1 MLRKESP
8 FSPLY
13 RLFQAVKMG
22 LQTNFILRANTGQLV
37 VAASRAVLG
46 HLCTEF
52 SEEKVQSSISN
63 VCYKLKTKRWW
74 PTLHLPMGLKLY
86 ILPLN
91 FLDEYLSNTCFK
103 KLALTGYK
111 RWLRVFFPPLVYFP
125 NGLLYILSGF
135 ESKWGRKH
143 YLGFLRIHK
152 SYWKS
157 KPN

>member
-22 LQTNFILRANTGQLV
+22 LQINFILWANTGQLV
-37 VAASRAVLG
+37 VAASRALLG

-52 SEEKVQSSISN
+52 REEKVQSSISN

-74 PTLHLPMGLKLY
+74 PALHLPMGLKLY

-103 KLALTGYK
+103 KLALTGSYSLTRTHK
-111 RWLRVFFPPLVYFP
+111 LQCFSQSISFLFILPVPGTNLLPPNVAAC
-125 NGLLYILSGF
+125 
-135 ESKWGRKH
+135 
-143 YLGFLRIHK
+143 IH
-152 SYWKS
+152 
-157 KPN
+157 